1 MTALHRRLAPYLWL
15 GAFVTAGAIEGC
27 DNKRPTPAPSP
38 AAQDAAATTQTPA
51 LRDAKPI
58 IAGAC
63 LSCHTE
69 EMLAQQRLPKEKWAA
84 TVKKMAG
91 WGANL
96 DPQDTE
102 TLVTYLADK
111 YGPDA
116 GPWEPDSITS
126 ADTKAAL
133 APQDDGVFAGGVAE
147 TGKQLYVERCSAC
160 HGPDARGGLGVNLVE
175 RPLLY
180 RAADV
185 GGIVRR
191 GRGKMTPLPNMTD
204 REIADVLAHLRQ
216 LRLP

>member
-1 MTALHRRLAPYLWL
+1 MGSPRLLVALTFAVGVLGVACENKPAPPAPGRATAD
-15 GAFVTAGAIEGC
+15 AGATTKG
-27 DNKRPTPAPSP
+27 TPAVV
-38 AAQDAAATTQTPA
+38 
-51 LRDAKPI
+51 DAKPI

-69 EMLAQQRLPKEKWAA
+69 EMLAQQRLPKDKWAA

-96 DPQDTE
+96 DPLETE
-102 TLVTYLADK
+102 TLVTYLAEK

-116 GPWEPDSITS
+116 GAWEPESIS
-126 ADTKAAL
+126 AADAKKAL
-133 APQDDGVFAGGVAE
+133 EPQEDGVFSGGTAD

-175 RPLLY
+175 RPILY
-180 RAADV
+180 RAADL

-204 REIADVLAHLRQ
+204 REIADVLAHLRS

>member
-1 MTALHRRLAPYLWL
+1 MRALPLRLALTIAV
-15 GAFVTAGAIEGC
+15 GALSMACE
-27 DNKRPTPAPSP
+27 NKPTPPAPTRSTT
-38 AAQDAAATTQTPA
+38 DAAAAASAAKSSPA
-51 LRDAKPI
+51 VVDAKPI

-69 EMLAQQRLPKEKWAA
+69 EMLAQQRLSKDKWAA

-96 DPQDTE
+96 DPLETD

-116 GPWEPDSITS
+116 GAWEPETIS
-126 ADTKAAL
+126 AADAKKAL
-133 APQDDGVFAGGVAE
+133 DPQEDGVFAGGTAD

-160 HGPDARGGLGVNLVE
+160 HGPDGRGGLGVNLVE
-175 RPLLY
+175 RPMLY
-180 RAADV
+180 RAADL

-204 REIADVLAHLRQ
+204 REIADVLAHLRS